1 MELLKILILEDVD
14 DDAQLI
20 LRYLKRE
27 YDFKH
32 LWVDNESDFIKGI
45 HEFKPDLILSDFML
59 PGFDGMQALKLR
71 NNLAPNTPFIVVTG
85 SINELTAVDCI
96 KSGATDYV
104 TKEHLERL
112 NVAVRNALKQK
123 KTKEEKELVQKQ
135 LLENLQRFREFVEN
149 DISGDYI
156 ENEDQVLYC
165 NKRTLEIFDFESID
179 ELNAYGANNLFHH
192 ESDREKFFNTIK
204 GKGKVIEYEV
214 SMHTSKG
221 RPLFLLENATGKFDE
236 DGKLIEIQGYLIDIT
251 QRKLAEQKLRK
262 SEQLFRHLSESMTA
276 GLVIYNEDHFLFVNP
291 ATERITGFP
300 AKEMLRMHF
309 WDVVH
314 PDHKEMIQ
322 SRGLKRLKKEE
333 VPRNYTFK
341 LLTKTG
347 KTCWIN
353 FTASLI
359 EFQGKKAALGT
370 VFDITREKEA
380 EIEIRKL
387 STVVEQNPLSIVIT
401 DTEGDIEFVNKA
413 FCKVTGYSPKDVI
426 GHNPRIL
433 QSGKTPKKRYIELWE
448 TITDGKVWIGEFI
461 NKKKNGQEYI
471 EYAVVSPVMDEQG
484 KIVQYTAIKEDITD
498 RKRME
503 EEVIRSKKVAEE
515 ANRLKSAFLA
525 NMSHELRTPLNGIL
539 GFSELMRESTSL
551 EETHEM
557 TQFIYESG
565 QRLLRTLKMILD
577 ISRMEAGSFQPEYKK
592 LDVLAI
598 LKKVLE
604 HYSEEAS
611 NKNLQLKITQT
622 QEQLLLDADEKFLED
637 VIENMVDNAIKFTD
651 DGSVS
656 LSARKE
662 LVDGANYVVIEVS
675 DTGIG
680 ISKESQNKI
689 FEEFRQES
697 EGYGRTFEGTGL
709 GLSLA
714 KKYVELMGGFIRLKS
729 KVGLGSTFSIFI
741 PETVSQQKESIV
753 MN

>member
-1 MELLKILILEDVD
+1 MELLKILILEDVGD
-14 DDAQLI
+14 DTQLI
-20 LRYLKRE
+20 LRYLRQE
-27 YDFKH
+27 YNFEH
-32 LWVDNESDFIKGI
+32 LWVDTETDFVKGI
-45 HEFKPDLILSDFML
+45 REFNPDLILSDYML
-59 PGFDGMQALKLR
+59 PDFDGMRALKLR
-71 NNLAPNTPFIVVTG
+71 NDLAPSTPFIVVTG
-85 SINELTAVDCI
+85 SVNELTAVDCI

-112 NVAVRNALKQK
+112 NVAVRNAMEQK
-123 KTKEEKELVQKQ
+123 KTREEKELAQKQ
-135 LLENLQRFREFVEN
+135 LLESLQRFREFVEN

-156 ENEDQVLYC
+156 ENQDQVLYC

-179 ELNAYGANNLFHH
+179 ELNAYGAKNLFYDA
-192 ESDREKFFNTIK
+192 SDREKFFNAIK
-204 GKGKVIEYEV
+204 EKGNVVEYEV

-221 RPLFLLENATGKFDE
+221 KPLYLMENATGKFDN
-236 DGKLIEIQGYLIDIT
+236 DGKLIEVQGYLIDIT

-262 SEQLFRHLSESMTA
+262 SEQLFRNLSNSMTA
-276 GLVIYNEDHFLFVNP
+276 GLVIYNEEHFLFANP
-291 ATERITGFP
+291 AAERITEFTE
-300 AKEMLRMHF
+300 KEMLRMHF

-314 PDHKEMIQ
+314 PDHKEMIK

-333 VPRNYTFK
+333 VPKNYTFK

-347 KTCWIN
+347 KSCWIN

-370 VFDITREKEA
+370 VFDITREKNA

-401 DTEGDIEFVNKA
+401 NTEGDIEYVNAA
-413 FCKVTGYSPKDVI
+413 FKETTGYSPKEVI
-426 GHNPRIL
+426 GYNPRIL
-433 QSGKTPKKRYIELWE
+433 QSGKTPAERFIELWK
-448 TITDGKVWIGEFI
+448 TISGGKVWTGEFT
-461 NKKKNGQEYI
+461 NKKKNGEEYI
-471 EYAVVSPVMDEQG
+471 EYAVISPVMDEQG
-484 KIVQYTAIKEDITD
+484 KIVHYAAIKEDITK
-498 RKRME
+498 RKQME

-565 QRLLRTLKMILD
+565 LRLLRTLKMILD

-592 LDVLAI
+592 LDI
-598 LKKVLE
+598 LTLLKEVVE
-604 HYSEEAS
+604 HFSEEAS
-611 NKNLQLKITQT
+611 KKDLQLKITQP
-622 QEQLLLDADEKFLED
+622 QQQLFLDADEKFLQD
-637 VIENMVDNAIKFTD
+637 TIENMVDNAIKFTE

-656 LSARKE
+656 LSAKKE
-662 LVDGANYVVIEVS
+662 LVDGLKYVVIEVS

-741 PETVSQQKESIV
+741 PETASRTGRSIT